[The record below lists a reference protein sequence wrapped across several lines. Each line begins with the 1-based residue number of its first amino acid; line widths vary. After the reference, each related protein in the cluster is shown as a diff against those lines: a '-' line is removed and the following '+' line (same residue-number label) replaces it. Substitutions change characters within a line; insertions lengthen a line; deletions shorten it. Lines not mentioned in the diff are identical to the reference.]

1 MFDRLKKQIKNKK
14 ANLAVIGLG
23 YVGLPLAVNF
33 ARVGFKVLGF
43 DTDYDR
49 VVNLKKGVSYIL
61 DVTTKE
67 LRQVLSAKRLQ
78 ATNDFRLLKGC
89 DAILICVPT
98 PLKRKYTPNIAYI
111 LQAVRSIKQ
120 YHKRGALIVLES
132 TTYPGTTDEV
142 IKPMLEAGGRKCGRD
157 FFLGFSPER
166 IDPGNKKYGLCE
178 TPKVVS
184 GVTPQCRQLIDL
196 LYRHIITK
204 VVVVS
209 STRVAETV
217 KLLENTFRI
226 VNIGMMNEMAMMCQ
240 KLRVNIW
247 EVVDAARTK
256 PFGFMAFYP
265 GPGVGGHCIP
275 KDPLYL
281 YWKAR
286 KLGYPLRFVKLASD
300 INNHMP
306 AHVIERVGRIL
317 RQQKK
322 SLRNAK
328 ILVLGSTYKNDVK
341 DLRKSPSLDIIEL
354 FLKAKAKVS
363 YHDPYIP
370 YLKFPHINL
379 KSVALTKSAI
389 AQPDCV
395 VVATDHRVVD
405 YGFVLK
411 YARAI
416 FDCRNVYKHSD
427 RKVERL

>member
-1 MFDRLKKQIKNKK
+1 MFNALKNKIKNQK
-14 ANLAVIGLG
+14 ANLGVIGLG

-33 ARVGFKVLGF
+33 ARVGFKVIGF

-49 VVNLKKGVSYIL
+49 VANLKKGKSYIL

-67 LRQVLSAKRLQ
+67 LREVLKEKRLW
-78 ATNDFRLLKGC
+78 ATNDFRLLKDC
-89 DAILICVPT
+89 DVILICVPT

-111 LQAVRSIKQ
+111 LQAVKSIKQ
-120 YHKRGALIVLES
+120 YHNPGALIVLES

-142 IKPMLEAGGRKCGRD
+142 IKPLLEAGGKKCGRD

-196 LYRHIITK
+196 LYRHIICK

-209 STRVAETV
+209 ATRVAETV

-226 VNIGMMNEMAMMCQ
+226 VNIGMMNELAMMCQ
-240 KLRVNIW
+240 KLKVNIW
-247 EVVDAARTK
+247 EVVDAAKTK
-256 PFGFMAFYP
+256 PFGFMPFYP

-286 KLGYPLRFVKLASD
+286 KLGYPLKFVKLASD

-306 AHVIERVGRIL
+306 VYVIERVAGIL
-317 RQQKK
+317 QRQKK

-341 DLRKSPSLDIIEL
+341 DLRKSPALDIIEL
-354 FLKAKAKVS
+354 FLKAKSKVA

-379 KSVALTKSAI
+379 KSVALTKLAL
-389 AQPDCV
+389 AQSDCV
-395 VVATDHRVVD
+395 VVATAHRVVD
-405 YGFVLK
+405 YDFVLK
-411 YARAI
+411 NAQAI
-416 FDCRNVYKHSD
+416 FDCRNVYKASN